1 MRSVVN
7 ASSSQASR
15 PQPQPHLY
23 DLTREDLAAWIEAQ
37 GEKPSHAD
45 RIFRA
50 IYRHN
55 RTSLEG
61 ISNLPVRLARKL
73 EDHFS
78 LEPLQTERVL
88 DSSDGTRKILFRL
101 YDGARVETV
110 CIPSGKRMTLCISS
124 QVGCALACR
133 FCYTAS
139 MGPGRNLAV
148 SEYIGQ
154 VVEGL
159 RQAPCDYSVVN
170 IVFMGMGEPLVNFKN
185 LLSTLSILTDHFG
198 LQLGARRI
206 TVSTAGL
213 SPQIVALGKA
223 FPVRLALSLH
233 ATTDEIRDDLMPINQ
248 RYNIANLF
256 AAMQE
261 FQELPGQNDVAV
273 LLEYTLIK
281 DVNDSLEDAHRL
293 AELAQSIRSKVNLIP
308 YNEHPGA
315 PYKSPDDS
323 VLWPFMQVLQQAGV
337 RVTKR
342 ITRGDDILA
351 ACGQLAIS
359 TPPRSAAP
367 TP

>member
-1 MRSVVN
+1 MN
-7 ASSSQASR
+7 ASSPQASR
-15 PQPQPHLY
+15 PTPQPHLF
-23 DLTREDLAAWIEAQ
+23 DLTRDELASWIEAQ

-50 IYRHN
+50 IYKHN
-55 RTSLEG
+55 LTTFMG
-61 ISNLPVRLARKL
+61 VQNLPDRLARKL
-73 EDHFS
+73 EDTFS
-78 LEPLQTERVL
+78 LSPLETERVL

-124 QVGCALACR
+124 QVGCALGCR

-148 SEYIGQ
+148 SEYISQ

-159 RQAPCDYSVVN
+159 RQAPCEYSVVN

-213 SPQIVALGKA
+213 SPQILALGQA

-233 ATTDEIRDDLMPINQ
+233 ATTDEVRDDLMPINQ

-256 AAMQE
+256 DTLQQ
-261 FQELPGQNDVAV
+261 FQELPGQRDVAV
-273 LLEYTLIK
+273 LLEYTLIR

-293 AELAQSIRSKVNLIP
+293 VELAQSIRSKVNLIP

-315 PYKSPDDS
+315 PYRSPDDK
-323 VLWPFMQVLQQAGV
+323 VLWPFMQILQQAGV

-359 TPPRSAAP
+359 SPRSATTAP
-367 TP
+367 